1 MTFLGAMEAV
11 ARLFEGIGA
20 AVLLGGL
27 LFSVGLAARAWVR
40 HHDGR
45 GAYQL
50 LRSSFG
56 GVLLLGL
63 EILVAADLVRTVAVA
78 PTPQNVAVLG
88 VIVVIRTF
96 LSFSLEVEIEGVAPW
111 RRAVTVGS
119 RTVRPDRPPG
129 TVRD

>member
-1 MTFLGAMEAV
+1 V

-20 AVLLGGL
+20 LVLLGGL
-27 LFSVGLAARAWVR
+27 LVSVALAARAWTR
-40 HHDGR
+40 EHDGR
-45 GAYQL
+45 AAYQL

-56 GVLLLGL
+56 GVILLGL

-78 PTPQNVAVLG
+78 PTLQNVAILG

-96 LSFSLEVEIEGVAPW
+96 LSFSLEVEIEGVVPW
-111 RRAVTVGS
+111 RRAQSVGA
-119 RTVRPDRPPG
+119 RTVRRDPPPR